1 MKQTL
6 PPQPQPQEQLP
17 PLPSDVIRT
26 RRKPSSRG
34 HPRFVGVR
42 QRPSGRWVAE
52 IKDSLQKVRLWLG
65 TFDTAE
71 EAARAY
77 DQAARTLR
85 GANARTNF
93 DLPESDSGEGGCSL
107 LPENLEPFSFEDA
120 CRSEEPDGGLVGAL
134 KAKLFSSESSRLFI
148 QSNASNATPSTIA
161 KPQDENINNNL
172 KSNDGGDKISSM
184 AAVAAAQFSSTNGL
198 IDATSTSYLPNVVGA
213 EKPKFNLDHY
223 TPQTEQ
229 NTNIHHNYNIDHI
242 SLLTPSDHPMNTPT
256 WLNPSHTIAA
266 TSNMMTQWPNDQ
278 TVGWI
283 DTLQTARGGHE
294 MEPCSWLP
302 ISGLSSSS
310 YPENSLDILNTP
322 MIMSQIGGGGALP
335 AETQIVQC
343 ENEYWNS
350 SSSSAAAAV
359 AGASG
364 GAWDPFMLSSVL
376 G

>member
-1 MKQTL
+1 M
-6 PPQPQPQEQLP
+6 P

-172 KSNDGGDKISSM
+172 KNNDGGDKISSM

-242 SLLTPSDHPMNTPT
+242 SLLTPSDHPMNTQT

-283 DTLQTARGGHE
+283 DTLQTGRGGHE

-302 ISGLSSSS
+302 ISGLSSS
-310 YPENSLDILNTP
+310 YPENSLDILNTPP

-343 ENEYWNS
+343 CCLLAYLH
-350 SSSSAAAAV
+350 
-359 AGASG
+359 G
-364 GAWDPFMLSSVL
+364 GLFGHDDRGKADGVW

>member
-34 HPRFVGVR
+34 HP
-42 QRPSGRWVAE
+42 
-52 IKDSLQKVRLWLG
+52 
-65 TFDTAE
+65 
-71 EAARAY
+71 
-77 DQAARTLR
+77 
-85 GANARTNF
+85 RTNF